1 MSPPFL
7 HIQIYKFLERPAFHP
22 TGRIF
27 YKGRKLRK
35 QGILVL
41 RSYRPFWKKTV
52 RRMEKGQ
59 LTLRN
64 PFCLSAAS
72 FTDFSKVTFF
82 QVFWKTWPSIFVA
95 MTKVRTGLFPGKD

>member
-41 RSYRPFWKKTV
+41 RSSF
-52 RRMEKGQ
+52 
-59 LTLRN
+59 
-64 PFCLSAAS
+64 LSAFLEKDGPQDGKRSAYVKKS
-72 FTDFSKVTFF
+72 V
-82 QVFWKTWPSIFVA
+82 
-95 MTKVRTGLFPGKD
+95 LFERSEFHGF